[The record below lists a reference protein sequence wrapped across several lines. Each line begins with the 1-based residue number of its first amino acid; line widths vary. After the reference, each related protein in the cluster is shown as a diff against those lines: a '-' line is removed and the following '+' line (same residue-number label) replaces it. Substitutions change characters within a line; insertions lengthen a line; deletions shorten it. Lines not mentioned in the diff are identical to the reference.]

1 MTLEQITILIL
12 CFVTFAVQYV
22 IKRLTRIKL
31 HPLSFVLFWPI
42 IIAVIN
48 GYSLI
53 AKMMGLVLALVGIYL
68 LTRSAR
74 KARDTS

>member
-22 IKRLTRIKL
+22 VKKLARIKL
-31 HPLSFVLFWPI
+31 HPLSLILFWPI

-53 AKMMGLVLALVGIYL
+53 TKMVGVVLALVGIYL

-74 KARDTS
+74 KAGDTS